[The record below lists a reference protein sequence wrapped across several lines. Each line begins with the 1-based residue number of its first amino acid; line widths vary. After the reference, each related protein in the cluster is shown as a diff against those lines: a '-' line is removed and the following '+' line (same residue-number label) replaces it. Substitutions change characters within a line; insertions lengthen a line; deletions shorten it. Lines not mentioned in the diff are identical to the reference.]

1 MSTTRPIEGDS
12 SRNANRVLSSR
23 RTLADTLR
31 GHDNNFGIVRLVAAV
46 LVMFGHSFILQPAMS
61 RVDPLHTLT
70 GHDYSGSLAVYAFF
84 FLSGILIS
92 QSWERQDAL
101 GSYAALRIGRI
112 WPALIVCVGLITLVA
127 GPLLS
132 SLPWSAYLHDKMTVG
147 FLTRNIVL
155 FSGLRTRLPGLFEDN
170 VFHGVNSSL
179 WTLPVEVMCY
189 VMVAVLGVLTLSRG
203 KARVLIGAV
212 LAVAV
217 WLAMF
222 HVHTHLPVIGTIIK
236 DLTDKP
242 GDFSAHPVPFF
253 IAGFVAYHYRDK
265 IVLRGDVAIV
275 LCIAYAFSRGHAWA
289 NPLLYVTFIYG
300 LMVFSALPQFKALR
314 PDWDISYGL
323 YIYGFFVQQVVA
335 SYFPQQDNLLG
346 LLISLAITTIIAAGS
361 WFLIEKPAIAL
372 VRRLLGKKRTTPHPD
387 GVPAAEGVTAGRE
400 PRVDAR

>member
-1 MSTTRPIEGDS
+1 MSTTRPAEGDS
-12 SRNANRVLSSR
+12 RAAHRLSGAR

-46 LVMFGHSFILQPAMS
+46 LVMFGHSFILQPAMG
-61 RVDPLHTLT
+61 RVDPLHVLT
-70 GHDYSGSLAVYAFF
+70 MHDYSGSLAVYAFF

-92 QSWERQDAL
+92 QSWDRQSAL
-101 GSYAALRIGRI
+101 GSYVALRIGRI

-127 GPLLS
+127 GPLFS
-132 SLPWSAYLHDKMTVG
+132 SQTVSAYMHDKMTVG

-155 FSGLRTRLPGLFEDN
+155 FSGLRTRLPGLFDDN

-203 KARVLIGAV
+203 KARVVIGAV
-212 LAVAV
+212 LAVVV
-217 WLAMF
+217 WLALF
-222 HVHTHLPVIGTIIK
+222 HAHTHLPVIGTIIK

-242 GDFSAHPVPFF
+242 GDFSAYPVPFF
-253 IAGFVAYHYRDK
+253 IAGFAAYHYRDK
-265 IVLRGDVAIV
+265 IALRGDVAIV
-275 LCIAYAFSRGHAWA
+275 LCIAYVLSRGQSWA

-300 LMVFSALPQFKALR
+300 LMVFSALPQFKRFR

-346 LLISLAITTIIAAGS
+346 LLISLAITAVIAAGS

-372 VRRLLGKKRTTPHPD
+372 VRRLLGKTRTTPHPD
-387 GVPAAEGVTAGRE
+387 GVGAAEA
-400 PRVDAR
+400 PSAARR